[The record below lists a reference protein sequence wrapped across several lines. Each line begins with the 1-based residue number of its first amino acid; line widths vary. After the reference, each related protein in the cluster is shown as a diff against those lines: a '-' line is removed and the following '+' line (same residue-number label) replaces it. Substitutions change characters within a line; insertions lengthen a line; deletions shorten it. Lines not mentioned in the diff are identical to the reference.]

1 MFDISFTELM
11 LIGVVALV
19 VIGPERLPRVAR
31 TVGHLLGRAQRY
43 VGDVKSD
50 IQREMEVDELKDLK
64 GQMEDAAK
72 SVKASMKET
81 TDSLRDPLED
91 ARKALRETTE
101 SVESLAK
108 ATQGQLNDLS
118 DTATGA
124 KTTDSVDSTGP
135 DDSADS
141 TDPTGAAQKT
151 QPTATAPMPERPLSD
166 TERADLR
173 LAQAAPPSDAQ
184 PTNTSDHDAKSGTP
198 L

>member
-64 GQMEDAAK
+64 GQMEEAAK
-72 SVKASMKET
+72 SVKTSVKDA
-81 TDSLRDPLED
+81 TDTLRDPLEE
-91 ARKALRETTE
+91 ARKALKETTE

-108 ATQGQLNDLS
+108 ATQNELDELS
-118 DTATGA
+118 DTAT
-124 KTTDSVDSTGP
+124 KVETTDTQT
-135 DDSADS
+135 
-141 TDPTGAAQKT
+141 TDTTDTTVSPEEAAAAP
-151 QPTATAPMPERPLSD
+151 QPAQVLSD
-166 TERADLR
+166 TELADQR
-173 LAQAAPPSDAQ
+173 LEHAASSPDTQ
-184 PTNTSDHDAKSGTP
+184 HTNTSEHDNKPGTP